1 MRNPTLAQRSGC
13 PINLSVEMLGDH
25 WSLVVLRDI
34 MFGNLRTYGDIHRNS
49 LEGIATN
56 ILADRLKRL
65 TDAGLL
71 TSAPDPGH
79 RQRAIFSLTE
89 QAIDLVPVMTTLGT
103 WGAKYLNAAP
113 DLAARSIKLQAGG
126 PEMWSAFAKELRHLH
141 LGEPRPDR
149 SVLTELGLPPG

>member
-1 MRNPTLAQRSGC
+1 MRNSILVQRSGC
-13 PINLSVEMLGDH
+13 PINLSVEVLGDH

-65 TDAGLL
+65 TEAGLL
-71 TSAPDPGH
+71 TSAPDPSH

-89 QAIDLVPVMTTLGT
+89 QGIDLVPVMTALG
-103 WGAKYLNAAP
+103 
-113 DLAARSIKLQAGG
+113 
-126 PEMWSAFAKELRHLH
+126 
-141 LGEPRPDR
+141 
-149 SVLTELGLPPG
+149 